1 MVLMGVI
8 NILSEKTQPLA
19 DYGFNRGV
27 ISFGGV
33 IFWGVIY
40 FVKPL
45 TSYGFVGGVIIGG
58 TSSFQ

>member
-1 MVLMGVI
+1 MGAI

-19 DYGFNRGV
+19 DYGFNGGV

-33 IFWGVIY
+33 IIGGVMY

-45 TSYGFVGGVIIGG
+45 TSYGFIGGVVIGG
-58 TSSFQ
+58 INS